1 MSSVA
6 HFEQSAHALL
16 DLVRRVPADAW
27 ERPGLGD
34 WTVRSL
40 VGHTTRAILTVE
52 QYLHLDDP
60 GEVNVPDAEHYYAQ
74 VYTQFTDPDAVRE
87 RGVEA
92 GRWLGEDPVHR
103 IVEALG
109 RANLE
114 IELAGPRRVVSI
126 GGMGIPLAEYLRT
139 RVVELVVHSFD
150 IARAI
155 DVDADLPTAAVEA
168 AASLLAST
176 AALRG
181 DGETVL
187 RALTGRGGLPEGF
200 SVV

>member
-6 HFEQSAHALL
+6 QFEQSAHAFV
-16 DLVRRVPADAW
+16 DLVHQIPADAW
-27 ERPGLGD
+27 NAPGLGE

-74 VYTQFTDPDAVRE
+74 VYVQFTDPDAVRE

-92 GRWLGEDPVHR
+92 GRWLGEDPALR

-114 IELAGPRRVVSI
+114 IELAGPQRVVSI
-126 GGMGIPLAEYLRT
+126 GGMGIPLPEYLRT
-139 RVVELVVHSFD
+139 RVLELVVHTFD

-155 DVDADLPTAAVEA
+155 GRPAEVPVAAIEA
-168 AASLLAST
+168 ATALAAST

-181 DGETVL
+181 DGEAVL
-187 RALTGRGGLPEGF
+187 RALTGRGTLPEGF

>member
-6 HFEQSAHALL
+6 QFEQSAHAFL
-16 DLVRRVPADAW
+16 DLVRRIPADAW
-27 ERPGLGD
+27 DAPGLGE
-34 WTVRSL
+34 WSIRSL

-92 GRWLGEDPVHR
+92 GRWLGDDPEHR

-114 IELAGPRRVVSI
+114 IELAGPHRVVSI

-139 RVVELVVHSFD
+139 RVLELVVHVFD
-150 IARAI
+150 LARATGLPA
-155 DVDADLPTAAVEA
+155 DVPMAAVEA
-168 AASLLAST
+168 ATALAAST

-181 DGETVL
+181 EGETVL
-187 RALTGRGGLPEGF
+187 RALTGRGVLPEGF